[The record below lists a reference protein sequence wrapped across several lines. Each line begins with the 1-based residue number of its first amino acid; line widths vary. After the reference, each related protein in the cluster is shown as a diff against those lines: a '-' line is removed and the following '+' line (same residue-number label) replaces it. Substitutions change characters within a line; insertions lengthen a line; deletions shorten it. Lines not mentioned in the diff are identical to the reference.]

1 MRYKRL
7 LVILLIIAVL
17 CVAVACND
25 DSDTQNP
32 DNQTPGT
39 QLPEGQNPSG
49 NDNDQGNGET
59 DGEPDGDAGEGE
71 DEGGGNI
78 TTYESDGTFYYSSNA
93 EGYTLTSA
101 VNENLNVANIPE
113 TFNSK
118 PVTEIGE
125 EAFRLA
131 PWLSD
136 VTVPSTVKV
145 IREQAFSLCRN
156 LTSITFAEGSELV
169 SIGDNAFRAA
179 ENLQAIVLP
188 DSLLSVGADCFNEA
202 EALANVTCSN
212 VIRIG
217 RDAFDNTAYI
227 QKQYE
232 LPGIIVIGKT
242 AYAYVEVDG
251 GAANLDVYEGIES
264 IADGAFEDND
274 TIVSV
279 TISSTVSHIGEGAF
293 AYCDNI
299 QSIRVDAANASY
311 YSQNNAVLQEV
322 SGGIRL
328 LRGVDAIPEGV
339 TEIAAKAFSGS
350 AKVVNVVMS
359 DEITALGAE
368 AFAECL
374 NLTSVVLSDG
384 LTALPGFV
392 DTHLHGAADVEFSSG
407 NEDLDAALEWEASRG
422 VTAILPTTR
431 SLPFDQI
438 EAAVSNI
445 TRQMNAPS
453 EAGAPP
459 RARVCGFHA
468 EGPFVNPLKKGAMDP
483 KKIQPVDVAFCKR
496 LAEGGALRIMS
507 IAPELDN
514 AGKAAKLLRGHGVS
528 VSMAH
533 TAADF
538 DCARK
543 AFHAG
548 FDRMTHTFNAMEPL
562 NHRSPNAVGFA
573 LGCDGI
579 VCELICDLVHV
590 AAGAL
595 LTVIKAKTPARV
607 CMVSDSGKFAGLPD
621 GEYTVDGRVRY
632 VSNGRC
638 TLADGTIAGSCVS
651 LLEGVKNLYA
661 LGIPLEDISV
671 MASKNPAEA
680 AGLNAGVLEPGRLA
694 DIVLMDRNL
703 DPVRTFIG

>member
-71 DEGGGNI
+71 DEGGGNV

-311 YSQNNAVLQEV
+311 YSQDNAVLQEV

-359 DEITALGAE
+359 DQITALGAE

-384 LTALPGFV
+384 LTALESFVFSGATSLQNVTVSPGIRSVSGTAFSGCTALSTVTIDSPFV
-392 DTHLHGAADVEFSSG
+392 
-407 NEDLDAALEWEASRG
+407 
-422 VTAILPTTR
+422 
-431 SLPFDQI
+431 I
-438 EAAVSNI
+438 EAADMSMDVGHLL
-445 TRQMNAPS
+445 QW
-453 EAGAPP
+453 
-459 RARVCGFHA
+459 A
-468 EGPFVNPLKKGAMDP
+468 ETVYIP
-483 KKIQPVDVAFCKR
+483 KA
-496 LAEGGALRIMS
+496 LTAE
-507 IAPELDN
+507 ELS
-514 AGKAAKLLRGHGVS
+514 AAKKELESKLTGEELAAAISELESYNSNLKNAYSAYLAAEFTAV
-528 VSMAH
+528 
-533 TAADF
+533 AADPEMP
-538 DCARK
+538 
-543 AFHAG
+543 G
-548 FDRMTHTFNAMEPL
+548 Y
-562 NHRSPNAVGFA
+562 
-573 LGCDGI
+573 
-579 VCELICDLVHV
+579 
-590 AAGAL
+590 
-595 LTVIKAKTPARV
+595 RV
-607 CMVSDSGKFAGLPD
+607 F
-621 GEYTVDGRVRY
+621 VR
-632 VSNGRC
+632 N
-638 TLADGTIAGSCVS
+638 D
-651 LLEGVKNLYA
+651 K
-661 LGIPLEDISV
+661 
-671 MASKNPAEA
+671 
-680 AGLNAGVLEPGRLA
+680 
-694 DIVLMDRNL
+694 
-703 DPVRTFIG
+703 

>member
-1 MRYKRL
+1 MKNGIIKNAVVL
-7 LVILLIIAVL
+7 TSNGFAGTDIKIQNGLISAFG
-17 CVAVACND
+17 
-25 DSDTQNP
+25 SF
-32 DNQTPGT
+32 
-39 QLPEGQNPSG
+39 
-49 NDNDQGNGET
+49 
-59 DGEPDGDAGEGE
+59 EPDFGESFDA
-71 DEGGGNI
+71 
-78 TTYESDGTFYYSSNA
+78 
-93 EGYTLTSA
+93 
-101 VNENLNVANIPE
+101 
-113 TFNSK
+113 
-118 PVTEIGE
+118 
-125 EAFRLA
+125 
-131 PWLSD
+131 
-136 VTVPSTVKV
+136 
-145 IREQAFSLCRN
+145 
-156 LTSITFAEGSELV
+156 
-169 SIGDNAFRAA
+169 
-179 ENLQAIVLP
+179 
-188 DSLLSVGADCFNEA
+188 
-202 EALANVTCSN
+202 
-212 VIRIG
+212 
-217 RDAFDNTAYI
+217 
-227 QKQYE
+227 
-232 LPGIIVIGKT
+232 
-242 AYAYVEVDG
+242 
-251 GAANLDVYEGIES
+251 
-264 IADGAFEDND
+264 
-274 TIVSV
+274 
-279 TISSTVSHIGEGAF
+279 
-293 AYCDNI
+293 
-299 QSIRVDAANASY
+299 
-311 YSQNNAVLQEV
+311 
-322 SGGIRL
+322 
-328 LRGVDAIPEGV
+328 
-339 TEIAAKAFSGS
+339 
-350 AKVVNVVMS
+350 
-359 DEITALGAE
+359 
-368 AFAECL
+368 
-374 NLTSVVLSDG
+374 DG

-445 TRQMNAPS
+445 TRHMNAPS

-514 AGKAAKLLRGHGVS
+514 AGKAAKLLREHGVS

-638 TLADGTIAGSCVS
+638 TLADGTIAGRCVS